1 MPEVN
6 DWFKAEFAAP
16 ERNSGMQ
23 RSIFLKTTGYYEIRL
38 DKSQPERTELIRTL
52 IDTPGKIVDY
62 SNKRYSDWFNEQ
74 FSAN

>member
-1 MPEVN
+1 
-6 DWFKAEFAAP
+6 
-16 ERNSGMQ
+16 MQ

-38 DKSQPERTELIRTL
+38 DKSQPEQTELIQTL
-52 IDTPGKIVDY
+52 IATPRKIVDY